1 MIKRIFYILFP
12 LFAVLC
18 SFDSMAG
25 KFIDNNHSSDLLFS
39 SVSSGTHNHTA
50 SISKDET
57 PKKKHKIRIKAWDD
71 YSPANVAEPW
81 ILTKRIVY
89 YQRAAY
95 KAYQAYFLTAHFTR
109 YNLRGPPAA

>member
-25 KFIDNNHSSDLLFS
+25 KVIERNHNGDVSFS
-39 SVSSGTHNHTA
+39 AVSSGSHHHES

-71 YSPANVAEPW
+71 YSPANVTEPW
-81 ILTKRIVY
+81 IPTLRIVY